1 MRRYGYYKHRIDPD
15 DLKKMRSYELKDA
28 IRSLEDEIDRMLML
42 QDMTVKSMAE
52 YARSL
57 ENKVSELSQELETQ
71 SEKEQ
76 I

>member
-28 IRSLEDEIDRMLML
+28 IRNLEDEIDRLLMI
-42 QDMTVKSMAE
+42 QNMTVKSMAE